1 MSWPRI
7 VSGHHDL
14 AVAGKSQVP
23 DYHPRRTP
31 YPTPYPLVVDVLFGK
46 ASGSYIENHR
56 SKTLERLAL
65 RFLKQLLQSTVYS
78 QGKADFHMA
87 RQLKSMSHHNTIIAQ
102 SASDRAS
109 RMPPWQSS
117 DNFQVSEHHPILRV
131 ELTLHNTIAGLRKA
145 VRPAFCETS
154 KWVHGVRTADRC

>member
-1 MSWPRI
+1 MTWPLTVNLRFLTI
-7 VSGHHDL
+7 IQGTANVL
-14 AVAGKSQVP
+14 
-23 DYHPRRTP
+23 T
-31 YPTPYPLVVDVLFGK
+31 YPLPTCRQWFVRKGLHQL
-46 ASGSYIENHR
+46 SGNHR
-56 SKTLERLAL
+56 FKTPKRLAL
-65 RFLKQLLQSTVYS
+65 LSLKQLLQSTVYS
-78 QGKADFHMA
+78 QGKLTSHMA